1 MISKDRLLLSIGL
14 VGFALAIIIS
24 GGKDHFV
31 STIAMSALMIYLW
44 LTESVPIYVTA
55 LIPLIVGIPLGIL
68 DSDLLAGAYG
78 NKMIFLFLGGFI
90 LALGLEKWHVHKQV
104 ARIIIHT
111 VGYSKPRILLGFLIS
126 TALLSMWVSNTATAL
141 MMLPMALAVINV
153 LPKKEQKGKF
163 ALFLLLSIAYA
174 ASIGGM
180 GTLIGS
186 PPNAIMAGILKD
198 YFNVTVSF
206 ADWMKIGVPVAIIL
220 IAVIYTFFYLS
231 MGDEKKE
238 SPDDFVIEKK
248 PWTGPQKRVVI
259 IFCGV
264 IVLWLIRGFVKQYTG
279 FDYGDESAAILGSF
293 LLFLVPGGNKM
304 PLLIW
309 KDTEKLPWG
318 ILLLFGGG
326 LALAAAMDANGVIQY
341 MSTWFELFKTWHYFV
356 LLTIIIAIAIFG
368 TEFMSNTAL
377 ITLFIPVIGSFANV
391 AHYDILQL
399 CIPVTLAASCAFMLP
414 VGTPPNAIVYSSGKI
429 TIAQMARVGVVFNFI
444 ALFVIAVIAY
454 SYI

>member
-1 MISKDRLLLSIGL
+1 M
-14 VGFALAIIIS
+14 
-24 GGKDHFV
+24 
-31 STIAMSALMIYLW
+31 
-44 LTESVPIYVTA
+44 
-55 LIPLIVGIPLGIL
+55 
-68 DSDLLAGAYG
+68 
-78 NKMIFLFLGGFI
+78 
-90 LALGLEKWHVHKQV
+90 
-104 ARIIIHT
+104 
-111 VGYSKPRILLGFLIS
+111 
-126 TALLSMWVSNTATAL
+126 
-141 MMLPMALAVINV
+141 
-153 LPKKEQKGKF
+153 
-163 ALFLLLSIAYA
+163 
-174 ASIGGM
+174 
-180 GTLIGS
+180 
-186 PPNAIMAGILKD
+186 
-198 YFNVTVSF
+198 
-206 ADWMKIGVPVAIIL
+206 
-220 IAVIYTFFYLS
+220 
-231 MGDEKKE
+231 
-238 SPDDFVIEKK
+238 IEKK
-248 PWTGPQKRVVI
+248 PWTGRQKRVVI

-429 TIAQMARVGVVFNFI
+429 TIAQMARVGVLFNFI